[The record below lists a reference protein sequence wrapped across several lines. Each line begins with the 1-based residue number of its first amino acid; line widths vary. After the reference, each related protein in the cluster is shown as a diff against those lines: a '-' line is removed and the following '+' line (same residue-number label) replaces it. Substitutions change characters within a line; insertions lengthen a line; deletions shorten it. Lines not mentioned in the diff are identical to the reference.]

1 MENRITKTGPNG
13 LGLITKW
20 EGLKLI
26 PYLCS
31 AKVATIG
38 FGSTYYENGTR
49 VTMNDAPITK
59 ERALELFKNTLSTY
73 ERGVDSFTVDTINQN
88 QFDALTSFAYNLGT
102 QALKGSTL
110 LKKVNNNP
118 NDPTIANEFAKWTRA
133 GGVVLKGLVSRR
145 KAEAELYFKK

>member
-1 MENRITKTGPNG
+1 MENRITKTGPEG
-13 LGLITKW
+13 LKLITKW

-38 FGSTYYENGTR
+38 YGSTYYEDGTR
-49 VTMNDAPITK
+49 VKLTDAPISK
-59 ERALELFKNTLSTY
+59 ERALELFRNTLSTY

-88 QFDALTSFAYNLGT
+88 QFDALVSFAYNLGT

-110 LKKVNNNP
+110 LKKVNVNT
-118 NDPTIANEFAKWTRA
+118 NDVTITNEFAKWTRA
-133 GGVVLKGLVSRR
+133 GGVVLKGLVNRR
-145 KAEAELYFKK
+145 ADEAKLYFKN

>member
-1 MENRITKTGPNG
+1 MENRIKKTGPEG
-13 LGLITKW
+13 LKLITKW

-38 FGSTYYENGTR
+38 YGSTYYEDGTR
-49 VTMNDAPITK
+49 VKLTDAPITK
-59 ERALELFKNTLSTY
+59 ERALELFRNTLSTY
-73 ERGVDSFTVDTINQN
+73 ERGVDSFTRDDISQN
-88 QFDALTSFAYNLGT
+88 QFDSLTSFAYNLGT

-118 NDPTIANEFAKWTRA
+118 NDPTIAAEFNKWVRA
-133 GGVVLKGLVSRR
+133 NGVVLKGLVSRR

>member
-13 LGLITKW
+13 LALITKW
-20 EGLKLI
+20 EGLKLR

-110 LKKVNNNP
+110 LKKVNTNP

-133 GGVVLKGLVSRR
+133 NGVILKGLVSRR